1 MPDDELVKLASEG
14 KLRRDLGAQVK
25 RMFADARADAFIENF
40 SGQWL
45 QSREILQTALNP
57 REILAREGVITREQV
72 TPAQRDAMKRE
83 TEAYF
88 GFVVRGDRNVLELL
102 TSDYTFLNETLAKFY
117 GVANVAGPQMRRVK
131 LPPGDPRGGVLTMAS
146 VLAVTSEPTRTSP
159 VKRGKWILDNI
170 LGSPS
175 PPPPPNVPSLDETL
189 NQFQG
194 RVLAQREA
202 LALHRKAALC
212 ASCHNR
218 MDPLGLALE
227 NFNALGLWRT
237 QEQGQ
242 PVDATG
248 QLMSGESFQDIRD
261 LKRILAIG
269 HRTEFY
275 RTLTEKL
282 LTYALGR
289 GLEYY
294 DVPTVDQI
302 VDRLEREEG
311 RFSALLLGV
320 IESAPFQKRRLNA
333 SLANTGAR
341 TATLSPQPSTSHESQ
356 TK

>member
-1 MPDDELVKLASEG
+1 
-14 KLRRDLGAQVK
+14 
-25 RMFADARADAFIENF
+25 
-40 SGQWL
+40 
-45 QSREILQTALNP
+45 
-57 REILAREGVITREQV
+57 
-72 TPAQRDAMKRE
+72 
-83 TEAYF
+83 
-88 GFVVRGDRNVLELL
+88 
-102 TSDYTFLNETLAKFY
+102 
-117 GVANVAGPQMRRVK
+117 
-131 LPPGDPRGGVLTMAS
+131 
-146 VLAVTSEPTRTSP
+146 
-159 VKRGKWILDNI
+159 
-170 LGSPS
+170 
-175 PPPPPNVPSLDETL
+175 
-189 NQFQG
+189 
-194 RVLAQREA
+194 
-202 LALHRKAALC
+202 
-212 ASCHNR
+212 

-261 LKRILAIG
+261 LKRILAAG

-302 VDRLEREEG
+302 VERLEREDG

-333 SLANTGAR
+333 SPANTGAR
-341 TATLSPQPSTSHESQ
+341 TATLSPQPSTSHESK